1 VATSE
6 ALRELLEPLLDADG
20 LELVDAQVGPGLVRV
35 LVDRPGG
42 IDLET
47 VSHATERVSAALDA
61 ADPIPGRYTLEVSS
75 PGIERPLRT
84 PDHFE
89 RAVGSVISVKT
100 TPARDGERRLEGRLL
115 AADADGITIAAPNG
129 GDPGGGELRIHYGDI
144 DRARTVFEWPGEPK
158 PSSPTRQKKTSRP
171 KSPKQ
176 KKAPE

>member
-1 VATSE
+1 MATSE
-6 ALRELLEPLLDADG
+6 ALRDLLEPLLDADG

-89 RAVGSVISVKT
+89 RAVGSMVAVKT
-100 TPARDGERRLEGRLL
+100 TPSHEGERRFEGRLVS
-115 AADADGITIAAPNG
+115 AVEDGITLEVP
-129 GDPGGGELRIHYGDI
+129 DTGELRLAYADI
-144 DRARTVFEWPGEPK
+144 EKARTVFEWPGEPK
-158 PSSPTRQKKTSRP
+158 PSSPTRQKKSSR
-171 KSPKQ
+171 PKQ
-176 KKAPE
+176 KKAP